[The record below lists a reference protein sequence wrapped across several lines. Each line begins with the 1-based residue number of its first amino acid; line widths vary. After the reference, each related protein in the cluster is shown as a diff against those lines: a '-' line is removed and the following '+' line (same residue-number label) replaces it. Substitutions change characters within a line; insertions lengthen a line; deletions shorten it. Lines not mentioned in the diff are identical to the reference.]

1 MQKLLKGR
9 AGLKNCIDNWE
20 EKNLAPMI
28 VERTFFAKFL
38 QFRIALVEEKYG
50 ASNDEKCD
58 DPKNLRTKE
67 TRMTK
72 SRILVEK
79 SILSSTKGICKGDRR
94 IILFQ
99 LPSSIRCFCKTSVR
113 YGYDLRKSENSY
125 RSSHLKFLQN
135 MSCVALAVFSYFLS
149 SVFSS

>member
-58 DPKNLRTKE
+58 DPKPSENKRDE
-67 TRMTK
+67 DDEEQN
-72 SRILVEK
+72 SREK
-79 SILSSTKGICKGDRR
+79 GHFVFDKGHLKFSRRRAFFSTKGI
-94 IILFQ
+94 
-99 LPSSIRCFCKTSVR
+99 
-113 YGYDLRKSENSY
+113 
-125 RSSHLKFLQN
+125 
-135 MSCVALAVFSYFLS
+135 
-149 SVFSS
+149 